1 MAMTKKDYEIVA
13 MIVKS
18 SMLAFRE
25 NGRVITEDR
34 ADALAEFFSQYLL
47 KGLVLGFEM
56 NYENFNRDKFLNA
69 TLPDDI

>member
-1 MAMTKKDYEIVA
+1 MAMNKKDYEIVA

-18 SMLAFRE
+18 AMIAFKE
-25 NGRVITEDR
+25 NGNVINEDR
-34 ADALAEFFSQYLL
+34 ADALAEFFAQYLI

-56 NYENFNRDKFLNA
+56 NYKNFNRDKFLNA

>member
-1 MAMTKKDYEIVA
+1 MTKKDYEIVA

-56 NYENFNRDKFLNA
+56 NYENFDRDKFLNA